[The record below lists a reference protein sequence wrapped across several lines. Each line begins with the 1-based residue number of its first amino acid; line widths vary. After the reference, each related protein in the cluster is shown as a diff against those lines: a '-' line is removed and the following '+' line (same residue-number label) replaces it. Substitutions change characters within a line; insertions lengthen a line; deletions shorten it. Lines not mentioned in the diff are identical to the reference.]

1 MGSADRLRARTC
13 AAALAAGLLVAGCQP
28 DAQPSG
34 TRTFSSADGVPHY
47 ADTARG
53 DASFARYVLGG
64 RVTRILDVTSSYPD
78 RHLVVAGA
86 FVLVDQRA
94 GRRWPADDYT
104 HRPVVVRY
112 TSTHAARAAVRGHDP
127 HSYGLRRST
136 VLWIPAGLPA
146 GMTADYRQTMSAG
159 LG

>member
-1 MGSADRLRARTC
+1 ML
-13 AAALAAGLLVAGCQP
+13 AAALLVTASGCDTSP
-28 DAQPSG
+28 APAHP
-34 TRTFSSADGVPHY
+34 RAVATFREPGPHF

-53 DASFARYVLGG
+53 DARFARYVLGG
-64 RVTRILDVTSSYPD
+64 RVTRIVDVTSSYPD

-112 TSTHAARAAVRGHDP
+112 TSTRAAQAAVRGHDP
-127 HSYGLRRST
+127 HSYGLREST
-136 VLWIPAGLPA
+136 VLWIPAALPA
-146 GMTADYRQTMSAG
+146 GMTKDYRQTMSAG